1 MKEKD
6 NVENNDFYTS
16 AYLVA
21 KGHKCIDVNNIRN
34 GWNVFIFERTAEL
47 EKDLAE
53 YFANR
58 GTVNPSE
65 FVKEIKRLKTVIHS
79 QEQNQKTK
87 EWNNNAI

>member
-6 NVENNDFYTS
+6 NVENSDFYSS
-16 AYLVA
+16 AYLTT
-21 KGHKCIDVNNIRN
+21 KGHKCIDINNIHN
-34 GWNVFIFERTAEL
+34 GWNVFIFKRTAEL
-47 EKDLAE
+47 EKDLAD

-79 QEQNQKTK
+79 QNQKTK
-87 EWNNNAI
+87 EWNKNSI